1 MIRRPTIFTL
11 SSTLFPYTTPVRSAR
26 VAHVFDVQQDRAGVA
41 VDGEMVE
48 QVGEVDV
55 ERVADRNHRR
65 EPDVARARPLQHAR
79 RNRAGLRQQRKVP
92 RLWPVRGERSEEHTS
107 ELQSLMRISYAVL
120 YLKKKKNT

>member
-1 MIRRPTIFTL
+1 
-11 SSTLFPYTTPVRSAR
+11 
-26 VAHVFDVQQDRAGVA
+26 
-41 VDGEMVE
+41 MVE

-92 RLWPVRGERSEEHTS
+92 RLWPVRGEAGKQVRVRRAHRSEERRVGTEWVS
-107 ELQSLMRISYAVL
+107 TCRYRWAPS
-120 YLKKKKNT
+120 LKKKKNIQKSGNTTSLSIPL